1 MKVTAKLLSMLM
13 VLMVAMMISVNNA
26 EAEGSVD
33 WNNSVVTA
41 TAIGVYPPNAVS
53 QLQAVGMAKIAA
65 KAIAQR
71 DLLSALKGVNIDSET
86 TVENMI
92 ATSDIIKTRVEG
104 CLHGA
109 VVVSERELP
118 GGYEVT
124 MQVPLFGTSN
134 SVAPIVMQRPTTR
147 ASFPQPVQSVE
158 PAQPVT
164 NINITINN
172 TNDNESSANN
182 TNTTDTDINNVP
194 SKPSVS
200 TPATKPTIPTKPS
213 VKIPS
218 TRPYTPSSA
227 AVGGFTGLIVDC
239 RGLGLKPVMSP
250 VIKNENGEPIYGYK
264 NLDYDKII
272 EIGTA
277 GYSTDSTNVARA
289 GSNPLVVRAVKID
302 GSTKGNPVISVA
314 DANRVLIENN
324 SSGFLDKMN
333 VVFLY

>member
-71 DLLSALKGVNIDSET
+71 DLLAALKGVNIDSET

-92 ATSDIIKTRVEG
+92 ATSDIIRTRVQG

-134 SVAPIVMQRPTTR
+134 SVAPIVIQRPTTR
-147 ASFPQPVQSVE
+147 TSFPQPVQSVE

-172 TNDNESSANN
+172 TNDNESSANTTN
-182 TNTTDTDINNVP
+182 TNDTDVSMP
-194 SKPSVS
+194 SKPSV
-200 TPATKPTIPTKPS
+200 TPSTKPAIPTKPS
-213 VKIPS
+213 VKLPS
-218 TRPYTPSSA
+218 TKPYNPSSA

-250 VIKNENGEPIYGYK
+250 VVKNENGEPIYGYK

-272 EIGTA
+272 EIGMA
-277 GYSTDSTNVARA
+277 GYSTDTTNVARA

-324 SSGFLDKMN
+324 ASGFLDKMN